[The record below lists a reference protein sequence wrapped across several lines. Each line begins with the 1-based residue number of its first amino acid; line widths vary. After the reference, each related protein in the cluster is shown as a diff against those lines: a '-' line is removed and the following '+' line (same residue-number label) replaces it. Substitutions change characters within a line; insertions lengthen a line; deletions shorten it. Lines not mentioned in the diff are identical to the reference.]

1 MSKCKWCGKHLQP
14 TRVNILGERFFESY
28 CSNKC
33 EHEAKIVEEAVEVR
47 SFNPDSIRPEERR
60 HLQDAYEESLK
71 KKGFFRSIFQFF
83 KIIFW
88 TIVVFVIGFGILAI
102 ILNLLN
108 G

>member
-1 MSKCKWCGKHLQP
+1 MSKCQWCGKHLQP
-14 TRVNILGERFFESY
+14 TRVNILGERFFQSY
-28 CSNKC
+28 CSNRC
-33 EHEAKIVEEAVEVR
+33 EHEAKIVEEDVVLP
-47 SFNPDSIRPEERR
+47 SFNPDSISPELRKR
-60 HLQDAYEESLK
+60 LQYAHEEGLK

-88 TIVVFVIGFGILAI
+88 TIVVFVIGFGIFAI